1 MRTKRGEKCEEDFW
15 CVRERERERE
25 KENQTTTLIE
35 NLFVE
40 KEREKRECVL
50 CWA

>member
-25 KENQTTTLIE
+25 PDNYANRKL
-35 NLFVE
+35 V
-40 KEREKRECVL
+40 C
-50 CWA
+50 